1 MNEIKIR
8 LSLTIPGR
16 VMLSQQIA
24 EKNEEKLMESHRLH
38 LNKKETAYYK
48 TRKTV
53 PAVKVVQINKDAY
66 NYMLETPINPKYRK
80 FISRNKTVW
89 DTFTERKKLS
99 LYFDILKEENQ
110 ALDYSFEILED

>member
-1 MNEIKIR
+1 
-8 LSLTIPGR
+8 
-16 VMLSQQIA
+16 
-24 EKNEEKLMESHRLH
+24 
-38 LNKKETAYYK
+38 
-48 TRKTV
+48 
-53 PAVKVVQINKDAY
+53 
-66 NYMLETPINPKYRK
+66 MLETPISPKYRK